1 MGRKTLS
8 IMKFSKEEKKFWQ
21 THYHFDK
28 PSQLHENWQQIWSV
42 DGNEDDDFFYFFT
55 KRLITIQDVYL
66 KDTLITDKAVAYM
79 VQFKEL
85 KSLFLRRHDT
95 ITKACIPFI
104 NQMQQLESL
113 NITKTKITLTDL
125 CDSLNNQSLK
135 EVFLDAEEDE
145 KGILEKAF
153 MLKERMPNCDVF
165 LNCSSSIDAFG
176 NKEKPIFS

>member
-1 MGRKTLS
+1 
-8 IMKFSKEEKKFWQ
+8 MKFSKEEKKFWQ

-85 KSLFLRRHDT
+85 KSLF
-95 ITKACIPFI
+95 
-104 NQMQQLESL
+104 
-113 NITKTKITLTDL
+113 
-125 CDSLNNQSLK
+125 
-135 EVFLDAEEDE
+135 
-145 KGILEKAF
+145 
-153 MLKERMPNCDVF
+153 
-165 LNCSSSIDAFG
+165 
-176 NKEKPIFS
+176 

>member
-1 MGRKTLS
+1 
-8 IMKFSKEEKKFWQ
+8 MKFSKEEKKFWQ

-28 PSQLHENWQQIWSV
+28 PSQLYENWQQIWSA

-55 KRLITIQDVYL
+55 KRVTTIQDVYL
-66 KDTLITDKAVAYM
+66 KDTLISDKAVEYM

-85 KSLFLRRHDT
+85 KSLFLRKHDT
-95 ITKACIPFI
+95 ITKVCIPFI

-135 EVFLDAEEDE
+135 EVFLDAEEEE
-145 KGILEKAF
+145 KNILEKAF
-153 MLKERMPNCDVF
+153 MLKERIPNCDIF

-176 NKEKPIFS
+176 NIEKPIFS